1 MPTEAVATTPPQS
14 LRCERCDV
22 VLQIVD
28 AEHRCCPRC
37 GRRYELRMVIEGQT
51 YWASPPTHLHGGK

>member
-1 MPTEAVATTPPQS
+1 MPTEAVAPAPPQS

-37 GRRYELRMVIEGQT
+37 GRRYELRMVIDGQP
-51 YWASPPTHLHGGK
+51 YWAAPPTPIIPEK